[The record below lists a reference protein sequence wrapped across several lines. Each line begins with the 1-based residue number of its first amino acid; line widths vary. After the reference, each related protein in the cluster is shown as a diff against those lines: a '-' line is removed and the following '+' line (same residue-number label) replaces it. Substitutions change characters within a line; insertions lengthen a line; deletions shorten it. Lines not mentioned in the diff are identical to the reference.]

1 MRRNK
6 DQTDA
11 KKTKDNS
18 VGKDADKRSS
28 APVLRKSVS
37 DERQDIV
44 STTSEG
50 SCVSENSSVKK
61 DNRSDTQGD
70 EMAVQDAA
78 GSRHD
83 NAVDD
88 NRVPIESLT
97 SSTKS
102 TPDLNV
108 RSKKA
113 EGRLSPACN
122 LAIENTVL
130 DI

>member
-6 DQTDA
+6 DSTDA
-11 KKTKDNS
+11 KKTKDS
-18 VGKDADKRSS
+18 ISKDADKRSS

-50 SCVSENSSVKK
+50 SSCVSENSSVKK

-70 EMAVQDAA
+70 EMAAQDA
-78 GSRHD
+78 GSRHGD
-83 NAVDD
+83 AVND
-88 NRVPIESLT
+88 NRVPIESLA

-108 RSKKA
+108 RSKKT
-113 EGRLSPACN
+113 EGRLSSV
-122 LAIENTVL
+122 AISLLKTL
-130 DI
+130 C